1 MKKKLLLLLF
11 VISLF
16 SINTCSAAAALD
28 YSTDWQIGPFRLN
41 DAFNVTL
48 ANKMFGQIQVINNDG
63 RVGADMVRSIYLDKG
78 FIAVKGNALKMVS
91 TSDPALATPRGIRV
105 GDTLSKVVAAYGFP
119 TYTKKMDEFQDMYV
133 YGSNGYEI
141 TFIAVPSGMII
152 KMVVSYPVL

>member
-16 SINTCSAAAALD
+16 SINNCSAAAALD

-41 DAFNVTL
+41 DDFNVTL

-63 RVGADMVRSIYLDKG
+63 RVGADMVRSIYLDRG
-78 FIAVKGNALKMVS
+78 FIAVKGNSLKMVS

-105 GDTLSKVVAAYGFP
+105 GDTLSKVVSAYGFP
-119 TYTKKMDEFQDMYV
+119 TFTARLDEMQDMYI
-133 YGSNGYEI
+133 YGSDGYEI
-141 TFIAVPSGMII
+141 TFIAVPSGII
-152 KMVVSYPVL
+152 VKIVVSYPVK